1 MAKQTNIRKE
11 HTASIKEGVTYKS
24 GVDLLPQA
32 DITVIPDIT
41 YPPMKETVK
50 FDNNIKFSKVYF
62 DLETTS
68 FTPNYDITQIAAT
81 CDGTSFNQYITPD
94 KKINK
99 VASEITGITYRDGVL
114 RYFGKPVPSVPVKI
128 GMESFLSWLSN
139 LPKPVLLI
147 AHNGERFDSRR
158 LSAVKS
164 FSVTCKGHC
173 MSHCDMVEDYVD
185 TFPFYRQI
193 YPQLEKHKQDFFGTN
208 ITWTGLWCTQC
219 LRGCRSI
226 EKTGRTHSEAR
237 YLPA

>member
-1 MAKQTNIRKE
+1 MAKQTNKRKE

-68 FTPNYDITQIAAT
+68 FTPKCDITQIAAI
-81 CDGTSFNQYITPD
+81 CDGTSFNMFNQYITPD

-114 RYFGKPVPSVPVKI
+114 RYFGKLVPSVPVKI
-128 GMESFLSWLSN
+128 GMELFLSWLSN

-158 LSAVKS
+158 LSSKILQCDIQRS
-164 FSVTCKGHC
+164 LYVT
-173 MSHCDMVEDYVD
+173 
-185 TFPFYRQI
+185 
-193 YPQLEKHKQDFFGTN
+193 L
-208 ITWTGLWCTQC
+208 
-219 LRGCRSI
+219 
-226 EKTGRTHSEAR
+226 
-237 YLPA
+237 